1 MNILFT
7 ITGLA
12 MGGAENQVVS
22 VAENLAC
29 RGHKVTIAYMLEP
42 ALVVPQGDSIDVVW
56 LGGDKTLPG
65 MAKAFRNYL
74 KLLKKLQ
81 PDVVHSHMF
90 HANILARFARL
101 FVRVPRVISTAHNT
115 NEGGQV
121 RMMAY
126 RLTHKLADV
135 FTNVSKDSVAAFEH
149 KKAAPR
155 NTMLVTHNGTNT
167 TKFSFNSAARLKLR
181 QHFNL
186 NEAKVFIAVGRFHK
200 QKDYPNLF
208 NAFVKVLQ
216 QQPNCKLLV
225 VGDGELRTELEH
237 LLVKLG
243 IEDKVNFLGMR
254 KDVPELL
261 SASDIYVLSSAWEG
275 FPLVVGEAMSTER
288 LVVTTD
294 AGGAREFL
302 VNNDFLVPINN
313 SELLASAMLEAAML
327 SEQEALEIGK
337 QGRQRIIEKYSLDA
351 VVDRWEAIYTSTS
364 SDGDFS

>member
-22 VAENLAC
+22 VAENLAD

-42 ALVVPQGDSIDVVW
+42 ALVVPQEGNIDVVW
-56 LGGDKTLPG
+56 LGGDKTPAG

-74 KLLKKLQ
+74 KLLKKLR

-90 HANILARFARL
+90 HANILARAARL
-101 FVRVPRVISTAHNT
+101 FVRIPRVVSTAHST
-115 NEGGQV
+115 NEGGQL

-135 FTNVSKDSVAAFEH
+135 FTNVSVEAVTAFEQ
-149 KKAAPR
+149 KKAAPKS
-155 NTMLVTHNGTNT
+155 TMLATHNGINT
-167 TKFSFNSAARLKLR
+167 TKFSFNPAARLNLR
-181 QHFNL
+181 QQLNL
-186 NEAKVFIAVGRFHK
+186 NENKVFIAVGRFHAA
-200 QKDYPNLF
+200 KDYPNLF

-216 QQPNCKLLV
+216 QQPDCKLLV
-225 VGDGELRTELEH
+225 VGDGELRPELEG

-243 IEDKVNFLGMR
+243 IEDKVSLLGIR

-261 SASDIYVLSSAWEG
+261 SASDVFVLSSAWEG
-275 FPLVVGEAMSTER
+275 FPLVVGEALSTER

-302 VNNDFLVPINN
+302 VNNDFLVPIKN
-313 SELLASAMLEAAML
+313 SELLANAMFEAAML
-327 SEQEALEIGK
+327 SEQEAVEIGK

-351 VVDRWEAIYTSTS
+351 VVDRWEAIYTSTNS
-364 SDGDFS
+364 NLI